1 MPVKLLAMQ
10 PSYPNFSWSLDCNWE
25 QQNQVALEAEPI
37 DLVAAVVSVAK
48 LSL

>member
-10 PSYPNFSWSLDCNWE
+10 PSYPNFSCSLGCAWE
-25 QQNQVALEAEPI
+25 HQYQVALEAKPI